1 MKEFRGKLLAALGQ
15 LNALLLVKELVD
27 EAMDKAVEG
36 TLDTL
41 VDTMCEA
48 RRVWRRK

>member
-27 EAMDKAVEG
+27 EALDKAVEG
-36 TLDTL
+36 TLDML